1 MLIET
6 EEQVELDVP
15 ESDSDYPQEVLD
27 RWERET
33 EITKAKIAT
42 GEMKTFQSFQE
53 ALADY
58 RARKAAN
65 GV

>member
-6 EEQVELDVP
+6 EEQVVLDVP

-27 RWERET
+27 YWDEVFET
-33 EITKAKIAT
+33 TRAKIAS
-42 GEMKTFQSFQE
+42 GEIKPQSLEEAMAEYRMKH
-53 ALADY
+53 
-58 RARKAAN
+58 

>member
-15 ESDSDYPQEVLD
+15 ESDTDYPQEVLD
-27 RWERET
+27 RWDREA
-33 EITKAKIAT
+33 EIMKAKIAT
-42 GEMKTFQSFQE
+42 GEIKYQSLQE
-53 ALADY
+53 AMAEY
-58 RARKAAN
+58 RMKH